1 MDMRLIGVALVF
13 AALAMASQGA
23 RAAPAEVVDLAAIAP
38 QCHSPFKIKKDL
50 SACEEDQNEF
60 VKLKASVKV
69 KADCEKVVGA
79 MWSNDACVLNTDVS
93 SYPKPDCGSK
103 LPDLAYNADK
113 KSCQVVRDTPRSSL
127 GDYVGDCFKIHSPPP
142 QAADGVDDGLR
153 AGMHFFVESQTKLGK
168 DDKELVVSPAEPVR
182 LGNWTLWCS
191 STGERERRMT
201 ASTLIN
207 SGAHRYGWSYGVLT
221 VPFKYYRSSHS
232 FGSGA
237 LNVGPF
243 LGRRWGSS
251 GSSVT
256 AALAATLGSVKGEE
270 RDANNAITATPDLTA
285 FSFALGLML
294 DVSKNPDLKPFKVG
308 IFWGSDRVNGGDKVK
323 FPNNK
328 KHWLAFQIG
337 YDFTDTK

>member
-1 MDMRLIGVALVF
+1 MFMRISIPILTL
-13 AALAMASQGA
+13 AALTAFAPQS
-23 RAAPAEVVDLAAIAP
+23 RAAAAEVVELASIKPKCNAP
-38 QCHSPFKIKKDL
+38 F
-50 SACEEDQNEF
+50 
-60 VKLKASVKV
+60 KV
-69 KADCEKVVGA
+69 KADFSACEANTDEFADLKSSVKAKGDCDKIIGA
-79 MWSNDACVLNTDVS
+79 VWLNDACVVNPDAS
-93 SYPKPDCGSK
+93 KFPKPDCGSK

-127 GDYVGDCFKIHSPPP
+127 GDFVGDCFKIHSPPP

-153 AGMHFFVESQTKLGK
+153 AGMHFFVESQTKLAN
-168 DDKELVVSPAEPVR
+168 DDKELVVSPAKPVG
-182 LGNWTLWCS
+182 LPGWTLWCS

-221 VPFKYYRSSHS
+221 VPFKYYRSTHS

-243 LGRRWGSS
+243 LGRRWGAA

-270 RDANNAITATPDLTA
+270 RDANNAITATPDLVA

-308 IFWGSDRVNGGDKVK
+308 LFWGSDRVNAGDRIK